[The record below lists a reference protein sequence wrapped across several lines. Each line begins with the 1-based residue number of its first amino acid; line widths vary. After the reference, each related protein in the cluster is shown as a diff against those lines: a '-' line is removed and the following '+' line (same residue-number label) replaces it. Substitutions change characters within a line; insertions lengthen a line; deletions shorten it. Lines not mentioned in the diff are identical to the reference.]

1 MFSLLKPTFSLLL
14 RPRPFS
20 LTLQPTTERSPTDN
34 LLLPHSFGKLL
45 SPVHFRRRFT
55 RPVSYYAFFK
65 GLLLLSKPP
74 GCLCTPTTFRTWQ
87 FLGALTDG
95 LGCFPLDNGAYPP
108 QSY

>member
-45 SPVHFRRRFT
+45 SPSHFRRKIT
-55 RPVSYYAFFK
+55 RTVSYYALFK
-65 GLLLLSKPP
+65 GLLLLGKPP
-74 GCLCTPTTFRTWQ
+74 DWLCNPTSFIT
-87 FLGALTDG
+87 
-95 LGCFPLDNGAYPP
+95 
-108 QSY
+108 